1 MSVDH
6 GSGVWVLENPLTNK
20 GTAFSEEE
28 RSEQGLRGLLPT
40 VVETLEQQVRR
51 RYQAYQEQ
59 PTDVPGTLTCARCRT
74 PTRRCSTGWRPT
86 TSRRCSRSF
95 TPRRSDW
102 PAGAPGPRRSTLRRR
117 PRASAAPALRPRL
130 EHHPSAELRRG
141 PGCLLF
147 APGAQR
153 DDQRDLV
160 AREQLSCHGG
170 GQPSTGRAACQEPG
184 EQLAR
189 VGGAQ
194 PAQLRDAALCRSRQ
208 AR

>member
-1 MSVDH
+1 MGVDQ
-6 GSGVWVLENPLTNK
+6 GSGVWMLEDPLTNK

-28 RSEQGLRGLLPT
+28 RSEQGLRGLLPA

-59 PTDVPGTLTCARCRT
+59 PADVPGTLTCTRCRT
-74 PTRRCSTGWRPT
+74 PPLHPDGRTG
-86 TSRRCSRSF
+86 
-95 TPRRSDW
+95 
-102 PAGAPGPRRSTLRRR
+102 L
-117 PRASAAPALRPRL
+117 PALLDHADQLFDAARGHRLHQLSGLGL
-130 EHHPSAELRRG
+130 EHHPPAELRRG